1 MPASIASGTLTA
13 PFEPPIANDDDDDDF
28 DDDDEMGNIYDEPE
42 NDDDP
47 YSLVPCQY
55 DVLSLLYSLVL
66 RPPPFT
72 VDIFVFTIPYCP
84 KEGFVGACSSSINT
98 VISENRPTLGNKP
111 TPLFE

>member
-1 MPASIASGTLTA
+1 MPASTIASGILTA

-55 DVLSLLYSLVL
+55 YVLSLLYAYGSLVL
-66 RPPPFT
+66 RPSFP
-72 VDIFVFTIPYCP
+72 VYC
-84 KEGFVGACSSSINT
+84 
-98 VISENRPTLGNKP
+98 
-111 TPLFE
+111 